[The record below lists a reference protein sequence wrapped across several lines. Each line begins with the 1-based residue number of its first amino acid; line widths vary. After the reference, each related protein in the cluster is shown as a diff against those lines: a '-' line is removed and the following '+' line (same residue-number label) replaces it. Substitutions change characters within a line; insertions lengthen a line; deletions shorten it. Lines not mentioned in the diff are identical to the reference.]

1 VTTTKRRFSVRQKP
15 IDATI
20 DDIIA
25 LCDND
30 IRGALRALML
40 INEHLELE
48 LHHLYALAAE
58 GLQPKARAKKSLH

>member
-1 VTTTKRRFSVRQKP
+1 MRQKP

-58 GLQPKARAKKSLH
+58 RPQAKARAKKSLH